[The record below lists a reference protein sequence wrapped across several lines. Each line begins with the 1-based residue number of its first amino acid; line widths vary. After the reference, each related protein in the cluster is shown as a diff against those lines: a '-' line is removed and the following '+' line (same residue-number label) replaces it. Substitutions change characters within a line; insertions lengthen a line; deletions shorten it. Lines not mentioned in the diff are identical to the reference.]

1 MGFKRHTTSTMS
13 QRELYTS
20 LLLKILLSGEYFVP
34 SPASGSYKRALTSYL
49 LFCKCAENTKGKKQ
63 FIAELFSDRC
73 LADGTRLA
81 VQNSK
86 MLHACTAAIA
96 SIPSS
101 KCISGT
107 VFNVSSSIFNA
118 LFDVHGRR
126 IWLKI
131 FHVKL
136 PLDGGATKCFCSS
149 F

>member
-1 MGFKRHTTSTMS
+1 MGFKRHSMS

-34 SPASGSYKRALTSYL
+34 GPASGSYKRALTSYL
-49 LFCKCAENTKGKKQ
+49 LFCKCVENTEGKRQ
-63 FIAELFSDRC
+63 FIAELFPDRC

-118 LFDVHGRR
+118 LFNVHGRK

-131 FHVKL
+131 IHVKL
-136 PLDGGATKCFCSS
+136 PLDDDATNKVFLQ
-149 F
+149 